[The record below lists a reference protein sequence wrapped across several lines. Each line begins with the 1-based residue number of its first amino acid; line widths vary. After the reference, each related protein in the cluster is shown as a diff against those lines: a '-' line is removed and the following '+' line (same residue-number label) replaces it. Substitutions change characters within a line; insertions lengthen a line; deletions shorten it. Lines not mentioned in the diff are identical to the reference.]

1 MYIYI
6 TQQCKDNAKKY
17 NIEPEITKLCYDS
30 DALARF
36 DPIYPYWKRGIL
48 GNLRLLAKI
57 EKVDNDAVL
66 CLLDILARGGK
77 EYDEFKDKEKRQE
90 FGQKYLETLLNLDE
104 LRQWLNEQKE
114 SGSQQQNQREPLPN
128 DLLDWLELPSWRKDS
143 NDLVIY
149 ESEQWVR
156 RCGQQKIKERRE
168 TYHSI
173 ILTIS
178 ENNVEG
184 EITNWHDVK
193 LYSNPEGLSILFSRL
208 ETIATEDTP
217 SRKVLFLLAPFPEKP
232 SPNDI
237 KEVVE
242 ASSLFDS
249 DEGVNNIPDQLSVDE
264 LARLARRSYPAYLLL
279 DIDSWLAIEKDEESN
294 LALSGEEEQ
303 ILQSVSTP
311 GKSSLPM
318 FINGRA
324 GSGKSTM
331 LFHLFADYCERHWK
345 SCQERE
351 QDFYQKPHP
360 LFITYSESLLKVA
373 KDSVQSLLT
382 SHHQFLQRRI
392 EQEETRPD
400 IEPFFQP
407 FQKFLLDLL
416 PSTEYERFQPEKYIS
431 YNQFRQLYKDSKLPE
446 VKNKSYSAGRCW
458 HIIRTFIKGY
468 RLDGDMTPEDYQE
481 VPRKERTISEE
492 TFQKIYEKIW
502 ERWYKGLTQK
512 EGYWDDQDLIRR
524 VLELKCYRPEYTA
537 IFCDES
543 QDFTRLELQLIVQL
557 SVFSQYDFGYNHV
570 PSLPCAFAG
579 DPFQTLNPTGFRWDS
594 VGALFYNEVV
604 MRLDPANQLKLGMNF
619 KELKVNY
626 RSSSSIVKV
635 TNLIQLWR
643 CVRFNLTDIKPQTP
657 WQKKDSPSKP
667 QKFILGRN
675 LSIEELK
682 SHIEKKPIFI
692 VPCEAGGEIDYIKN
706 DEVLQELFPQV
717 NEGKTPE
724 NVYSA
729 IKAKGLEFPL
739 VILYKFGH
747 ELAQEYDEKAV
758 WNFDDNAPSDSVEL
772 EYYFNKLYVA
782 ASRAMSDL
790 VVIDSEEGDR
800 LLWQRASD
808 GPNGQFL
815 ERLKADERQDWTD
828 LLGTISEGYSL
839 EVLDQ
844 DNRESQAQ
852 RLKKQGQAEENP
864 ELLRNAKEYYIALG
878 NTGEADICEALA
890 LKFEKRF
897 SEAGQIFLAR
907 SKKEDAW
914 KCFWEGACWEEL
926 KQWCENHPSQ
936 KPVERSLVDFM
947 TELSPKTFDV
957 LNKFTEFLEKRNENN
972 SLKNYR
978 SSKPWQEAVKEYA
991 HKINELMR
999 GQNPDCAQ
1007 WRRFGILL
1015 EELDG
1020 VGYNG
1025 TIEVAGGCFYR
1036 SKDYKSAVRCWER
1049 CGVTQK
1055 REYYLA
1061 KAEVEGFPEGL
1072 QYLQKAGEEQK
1083 IVQEWET
1090 QKKPDRP
1097 QWLDY
1102 VVPTLQ
1108 NQNRYKE
1115 LVDYLI
1121 HRKLWI
1127 KAIEAIDKC
1136 PNPVEAKSFKFNV
1149 VREIAYSDLTPDTA
1163 RSDRSR
1169 YVNFIEPVRA
1179 STDWEQDLT
1188 VHEVGTALEKIGE
1201 LVPCLKFYEGFVDSS
1216 DSKVRQFARERWI
1229 ATKRKQVEYEQST
1242 DGKNLKQRQ
1251 EELEANSRKWRIN
1264 PESVSP
1270 NPSLEP
1276 ITRRADGLPLS
1287 EQSNKEVEGE
1297 AHWKTLAPGIEQRQ
1311 IGRLQVMR
1319 IRAVKQL
1326 TITDDTSKVLQV
1338 TLDSGRCTVKG
1349 KVEDVEVSGSNRLL
1363 FKAPESGYTCEVF
1376 YSDASPRLEL
1386 NIQDLS
1392 DKITITF

>member
-6 TQQCKDNAKKY
+6 TQKCKDNAKKY
-17 NIEPEITKLCYDS
+17 GVEPEITKLRDDS
-30 DALARF
+30 NARDRF

-57 EKVDNDAVL
+57 EKLDNDEVL
-66 CLLDILARGGK
+66 CLLNILRRGDK
-77 EYDEFKDKEKRQE
+77 EYNEFKDKEKREE
-90 FGQKYLETLLNLDE
+90 FGQNYLEPLLNLDE
-104 LRQWLNEQKE
+104 LRQWLDEQKE
-114 SGSQQQNQREPLPN
+114 SGSQQQNQREHLP
-128 DLLDWLELPSWRKDS
+128 DELLDWLELPSWRKDS

-149 ESEQWVR
+149 ESEQWVKK
-156 RCGQQKIKERRE
+156 CGQQKIKERRE
-168 TYHSI
+168 TYLKI
-173 ILTIS
+173 ILTVS
-178 ENNVEG
+178 ENNGEG
-184 EITNWHDVK
+184 ESTNLPDVK
-193 LYSNPEGLSILFSRL
+193 LSSNPEGLSVLFSRL
-208 ETIATEDTP
+208 ETIPTEDIP
-217 SRKVLFLLAPFPEKP
+217 SRKVLFLLAPFTEKP
-232 SPNDI
+232 SPDDI
-237 KEVVE
+237 EEVVK
-242 ASSLFDS
+242 AISLFDS
-249 DEGVNNIPDQLSVDE
+249 DEGVNNITAQLSVDE

-279 DIDSWLAIEKDEESN
+279 DFDSWLAIEKDEESN

-345 SCQERE
+345 SCQERK

-360 LFITYSESLLKVA
+360 LFLTYSESLLKVA

-382 SHHQFLQRRI
+382 SHHQFLQNRI
-392 EQEETRPD
+392 DQEEAILD
-400 IEPFFQP
+400 IDPFFQP

-431 YNQFRQLYKDSKLPE
+431 YNQFRQLYKESKLPE

-468 RLDGDMTPEDYQE
+468 SLDGYMNEEDYQE
-481 VPRKERTISEE
+481 VPRKERTVSEE

-502 ERWYKGLTQK
+502 ERWYKGLTEK
-512 EGYWDDQDLIRR
+512 EHYWDDQDLIRR

-643 CVRFNLTDIKPQTP
+643 YVRFNFTDIKPQTP
-657 WQKKDSPSKP
+657 WQKKDSLSKP
-667 QKFILGRN
+667 QKFIWDRN

-758 WNFDDNAPSDSVEL
+758 WNFDVNPPNDSVEL

-790 VVIDSEEGDR
+790 VVIDSEAGDR

-808 GPNGQFL
+808 DQRGQFL
-815 ERLKADERQDWTD
+815 ERLKADEREDWTN

-864 ELLRNAKEYYIALG
+864 ELLRNAKEYYIVLG
-878 NTGEADICEALA
+878 NTGEADICEAWA
-890 LKFEKRF
+890 LKFEKQF
-897 SEAGQIFLAR
+897 SEAGQRFLNQR
-907 SKKEDAW
+907 KKEDAW

-926 KQWCENHPSQ
+926 KQWYEKYPKE

-947 TELSPKTFDV
+947 KEQNPKTLDV
-957 LNKFTEFLEKRNENN
+957 LNKFTEFLEKRDNN
-972 SLKNYR
+972 LLKTNR

-991 HKINELMR
+991 HQINELMSE
-999 GQNPDCAQ
+999 QSITYEQ
-1007 WRRFGILL
+1007 WQRFGYLL
-1015 EELDG
+1015 EDLDG
-1020 VGYNG
+1020 VGYNR
-1025 TIEVAGGCFYR
+1025 TLEVAGGCFYC
-1036 SKDYKSAVRCWER
+1036 SKDYKSAVRCWKQCEA
-1049 CGVTQK
+1049 TQK
-1055 REYYLA
+1055 REYDLA
-1061 KAEVEGFPEGL
+1061 KAEVEGFPNGL
-1072 QYLQKAGEEQK
+1072 QYLQKAGEEQR
-1083 IVQEWET
+1083 IVQEWEK

-1102 VVPTLQ
+1102 VVPALQ

-1121 HRKLWI
+1121 SQKLWL

-1136 PNPVEAKSFKFNV
+1136 PNPNEAISLKFKV
-1149 VREIAYSDLTPDTA
+1149 VRAIAYSDLTPDTA
-1163 RSDRSR
+1163 RSDRPR
-1169 YVNFIEPVRA
+1169 YKSFMASVRA
-1179 STDWEQDLT
+1179 LT
-1188 VHEVGTALEKIGE
+1188 NWQQELSVKEFGNTLEKIGE
-1201 LVPCLKFYEGFVDSS
+1201 LVPILEFYEVFVEDSN
-1216 DSKVRQFARERWI
+1216 SKVRNFARERWI
-1229 ATKRKQVEYEQST
+1229 AAKKKQVEYEEST
-1242 DGKNLKQRQ
+1242 DGNKLKQRQ
-1251 EELEANSRKWRIN
+1251 EELDNNARKWGIK
-1264 PESVSP
+1264 PESVSV
-1270 NPSLEP
+1270 NPPLESNS
-1276 ITRRADGLPLS
+1276 RRVDDPLLS